1 MVLIIVW
8 KSLKSFLSAAEILQ
22 IEEKNAI
29 VMKKEECFHKNLID
43 DEELKNKKQ
52 KQQIIFGQQQRD
64 IQVRLLLI
72 SSPLFS
78 FLD

>member
-1 MVLIIVW
+1 
-8 KSLKSFLSAAEILQ
+8 LSVAEILQ
-22 IEEKNAI
+22 TEEKNVR

-43 DEELKNKKQ
+43 DEELKNKTQ
-52 KQQIIFGQQQRD
+52 KQQIIFSQQQRD
-64 IQVRLLLI
+64 IQVRLLVI